1 MLRAITGFYEDVE
14 GHFVAMLEC
23 GHEQHVRH
31 KPPFIERPWV
41 TSEEG
46 RRGQIGT
53 LIECR
58 KCDEELTPEPDRE
71 LGIKC

>member
-1 MLRAITGFYEDVE
+1 MKRRIMGFYEDTE

-41 TSEEG
+41 ATEEG
-46 RRGQIGT
+46 RRAKIG
-53 LIECR
+53 EFAKCR
-58 KCDEELTPEPDRE
+58 ACDDQTTQQA
-71 LGIKC
+71 